1 MIRGSSLGI
10 VLSFFALRHVELS
23 SQSGDQPVEGE
34 GNTENA
40 VLGTVKKDWVSA
52 TTKLGRIG
60 RVLLNSASVSVVCTF
75 YFHPITFSR

>member
-1 MIRGSSLGI
+1 MIRGSLLGV

-23 SQSGDQPVEGE
+23 SQSGDQLVEGE

-52 TTKLGRIG
+52 ATKL
-60 RVLLNSASVSVVCTF
+60 SKC
-75 YFHPITFSR
+75 YY